1 MQDLFKMTRP
11 FAVFLY
17 CLSIFIITAV
27 LSDSASNPGT
37 EKSSFEDKRCKCVC
51 PNVAPN
57 GTILGKSKTWIKDDL
72 DPTSCDCN
80 HVLEENA
87 SGEVCALCECQ
98 YESRNTTAI
107 KVVVIFIICVV
118 SLLFIYMC
126 FLLCLDPLITKRPRT
141 QYQQQV
147 NEEDNLASE
156 AQRPST
162 VRQRPDMGRQRS
174 VINQVTDVQ
183 KRWKDTVQEQ
193 RKQIYDNHSLL
204 N

>member
-1 MQDLFKMTRP
+1 MIGFSR
-11 FAVFLY
+11 AVY
-17 CLSIFIITAV
+17 DVICLLCIALSLSPVFSSSPNDPAV
-27 LSDSASNPGT
+27 

-57 GTILGKSKTWIKDDL
+57 GTILGKSRTWIKDDL
-72 DPTSCDCN
+72 DPTSCDCY
-80 HVLEENA
+80 HVLEDHA
-87 SGEVCALCECQ
+87 SGAVCALCECL

-147 NEEDNLASE
+147 NEEDTLSAE
-156 AQRPST
+156 PQRPAST
-162 VRQRPDMGRQRS
+162 RQRVNVGRQRS

-193 RKQIYDNHSLL
+193 RKQIYDHHSLL

>member
-1 MQDLFKMTRP
+1 MEGYST
-11 FAVFLY
+11 ALY
-17 CLSIFIITAV
+17 MFVSFSCILLS
-27 LSDSASNPGT
+27 LSSVGCESPNNAGV

-57 GTILGKSKTWIKDDL
+57 GTIMGKSRTWIKDDL
-72 DPTSCDCN
+72 DPTSCDCY
-80 HVLEENA
+80 HVLEDHA
-87 SGEVCALCECQ
+87 SGEVCALCECL
-98 YESRNTTAI
+98 YESRNTTVI

-118 SLLFIYMC
+118 ALLFIYMC
-126 FLLCLDPLITKRPRT
+126 FLLCLDPLIAKRPRT

-147 NEEDNLASE
+147 NEEVNLDNLAAE
-156 AQRPST
+156 PQRPT
-162 VRQRPDMGRQRS
+162 TARRRVDRQRS

-193 RKQIYDNHSLL
+193 RKQIYDHHSLL